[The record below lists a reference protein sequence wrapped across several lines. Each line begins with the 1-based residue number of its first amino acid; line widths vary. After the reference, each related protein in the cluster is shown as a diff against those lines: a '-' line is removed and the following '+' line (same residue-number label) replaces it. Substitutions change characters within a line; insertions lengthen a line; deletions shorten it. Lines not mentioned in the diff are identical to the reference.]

1 MPHRKRR
8 IWRISLALKV
18 FNTLAGVEE
27 EFQPRGDVVEMYVCG
42 MTPKFHPHIGHARLF
57 VSTDVIRRYLDY
69 RGYTV
74 HFVQNF
80 TDVDDKIIARAN
92 SEGIPASEVAE
103 KYTRSYFEAMD
114 ALNVLHADDYPKA
127 TLVIPSIIEFI
138 QKLMAEGF
146 AYEVEGNVYYEVAKF
161 PEYGRLS
168 GRTEEGV
175 LAGARVEVEPNKKDP
190 RDFALWKRAKPGEPA
205 WDSPWGPGR
214 PGWHIECS
222 TMIRETLGQQID
234 IHAGGRDLI
243 FPHHENEIAQS
254 EAYCHCSPFVRYWVH
269 IGLLN
274 IGGEKMSHSLN
285 NFLTIQQMLER
296 YEPAALRLYLIS
308 IPYRAPMTYSDEG
321 IEAAARGLSRLRSA
335 LEPVRGAAA
344 QRAATSQERETVGR
358 LVESAQRAFEEG
370 MDSDFNTAK
379 GLATL
384 YDLARE
390 INRLRTQDG
399 YPTEALV
406 PAQGKLV
413 ELAGVL
419 GLQLEVPE
427 VEVGRAAAPFIDL
440 LVDLRGRL
448 RAAKQWALADEVRD
462 RLKALGVVLED
473 RPEGTV
479 WRFGETR

>member
-1 MPHRKRR
+1 M
-8 IWRISLALKV
+8 ALRV
-18 FNTLAGVEE
+18 FNTLTGVEE
-27 EFQPRGDVVEMYVCG
+27 EFVPRGDVVEMYVCG

-57 VSTDVIRRYLDY
+57 VSTDVVRRYLEY
-69 RGYTV
+69 RGYKV

-92 SEGIPASEVAE
+92 SEGIPAHEVAE
-103 KYTRSYFEAMD
+103 KYTKSYFEAMD

-127 TLVIPSIIEFI
+127 TLVIPAIIEFI

-146 AYEVEGNVYYEVAKF
+146 AYEVDGNVYYEVSRF
-161 PEYGRLS
+161 PQYGKLS

-175 LAGARVEVEPNKKDP
+175 MAGARVEVEPNKRDP

-222 TMIRETLGQQID
+222 TMILETLGQQID

-269 IGLLN
+269 VGLLN

-296 YEPAALRLYLIS
+296 YEPTALRLYLIS
-308 IPYRAPMTYSDEG
+308 IPYRAPMTYSEEG
-321 IEAAARGLSRLRSA
+321 LEAAAKGLARLRSA
-335 LEPVRGAAA
+335 LEKGKGA
-344 QRAATSQERETVGR
+344 QREPTAEETETVAR
-358 LVESAQRAFEEG
+358 LAESCRRDFEDG
-370 MDSDFNTAK
+370 MDSDFNTAR
-379 GLATL
+379 GLAAL
-384 YDLARE
+384 HDLARE
-390 INRLRTQDG
+390 INRLRDQSG
-399 YPTEALV
+399 YPDSALA
-406 PAQGKLV
+406 PARQCLI
-413 ELAGVL
+413 ELAGIL
-419 GLQLEVPE
+419 GLQLEAPATA
-427 VEVGRAAAPFIDL
+427 GTLAAAPFIDL
-440 LVDLRGRL
+440 LVELRSRL
-448 RAAKQWALADEVRD
+448 RASKQWGLADDVRD
-462 RLKALGVVLED
+462 RLKALGVILED

-479 WRFGETR
+479 WKYEA

>member
-1 MPHRKRR
+1 MGLR
-8 IWRISLALKV
+8 V
-18 FNTLAGVEE
+18 FNTLTGTEE
-27 EFQPRGDVVEMYVCG
+27 EFEPQGDVVEMYVCG

-57 VSTDVIRRYLDY
+57 VSMDVIRRYLGY

-74 HFVQNF
+74 HHVQNF

-92 SEGIPASEVAE
+92 NEGIPAHEVAE
-103 KYTRSYFEAMD
+103 KYTRSYFDSMD

-127 TLVIPSIIEFI
+127 TLVIPAIIEFV
-138 QKLMAEGF
+138 QRLMAEGY
-146 AYEVEGNVYYEVAKF
+146 AYEVEGNVYYEVSRF
-161 PEYGRLS
+161 PEYGKLS
-168 GRTEEGV
+168 GRSEEGV
-175 LAGARVEVEPNKKDP
+175 LAGARIEVEASKRDP

-205 WDSPWGPGR
+205 WESPWGPGR

-222 TMIRETLGQQID
+222 TMIKETLGERID

-254 EAYCHCSPFVRYWVH
+254 EAYCHCSPFARYWVH

-308 IPYRAPMTYSDEG
+308 IPYRAPMTFTDES
-321 IEAAARGLSRLRSA
+321 IDVAVKGLARLRSA
-335 LEPVRGAAA
+335 LEPVRGSAAERPASPEERESVARLVAAA
-344 QRAATSQERETVGR
+344 QQS
-358 LVESAQRAFEEG
+358 FEEG
-370 MDSDFNTAK
+370 MDSDFNTAQ
-379 GLATL
+379 GLAAL
-384 YDLARE
+384 YDLSRE
-390 INRLRTQDG
+390 INRFRIQER
-399 YPTEALV
+399 YSAEALE
-406 PAQGKLV
+406 PAKAKLV

-419 GLQLEVPE
+419 GVGLEAAE
-427 VEVGRAAAPFIDL
+427 AEEGRAADPYIDL
-440 LVDLRGRL
+440 LVELRGKL

-473 RPEGTV
+473 TPEGTI
-479 WRFGETR
+479 WKYGERA